1 MAIEGFIVIKK
12 EDGDYTGWEVAI
24 NGKKVGFLFANVE
37 VYSKLGNKQQIKMM
51 ENNSS
56 FFGTTISVNKD
67 SVAITSIYGR

>member
-37 VYSKLGNKQQIKMM
+37 VYSKLGNKQ
-51 ENNSS
+51 
-56 FFGTTISVNKD
+56 
-67 SVAITSIYGR
+67 